1 MKKTRQNVPILR
13 ILIIFA
19 PKVTEMSD
27 VRHIKQVADYVNYI
41 GGEVQHPLVSV
52 VCFDELPEVRH
63 CLNSYEI
70 YGFFIHESSDVKLSM
85 GIGQY
90 HYTKDS
96 LICVQPGRT
105 GGKRNDGTTIQLT
118 GWALLFHPTLLAGTF
133 LEKKIKQYSIYTFPT
148 NEALILDSFERNT
161 IINIIRSIRYELTE
175 HRKDH
180 ELKSIIVSYI
190 ELILNYCQRAFNQQH
205 HVNPNAN
212 SNDRITQLYS
222 LLNNYYEKRLQLEK
236 GLPTVAYCSEQLHIT
251 ANYLGDIVKQ
261 GTGSSAL
268 VYIHRFIITKA
279 KTMLLNGESISETA
293 YKLGFEYPQHL
304 SRMFK
309 KIEGISPTA
318 YIDSFNE

>member
-90 HYTKDS
+90 HYSKDS

-133 LEKKIKQYSIYTFPT
+133 LEDKIKQYSIYTFPT

-161 IINIIRSIRYELTE
+161 IINIIRSIRYEL
-175 HRKDH
+175 
-180 ELKSIIVSYI
+180 
-190 ELILNYCQRAFNQQH
+190 
-205 HVNPNAN
+205 
-212 SNDRITQLYS
+212 LYS
-222 LLNNYYEKRLQLEK
+222 LLNNFYEKRLQLEK

-304 SRMFK
+304 SRVFK

>member
-1 MKKTRQNVPILR
+1 MN
-13 ILIIFA
+13 
-19 PKVTEMSD
+19 D
-27 VRHIKQVADYVNYI
+27 VKHIKQVADYVNYI

-52 VCFDELPEVRH
+52 VCFDDLPEVRH
-63 CLNSYEI
+63 CLNSYEV
-70 YGFFIHESSDVKLSM
+70 YGFFIHESSDVELSM
-85 GIGQY
+85 GISQY

-96 LICVQPGRT
+96 VICIQPGRT
-105 GGKRNDGTTIQLT
+105 GGKRDDGTTVQLT

-133 LEKKIKQYSIYTFPT
+133 LEDKIKQYSIYTYPT
-148 NEALILDSFERNT
+148 NEALLLNSYERN
-161 IINIIRSIRYELTE
+161 IIVNIIRSIRYELTE

-190 ELILNYCQRAFNQQH
+190 ELILNYCQRAFNLQH

-222 LLNNYYEKRLQLEK
+222 ILNNYYEKGLQLEK

-251 ANYLGDIVKQ
+251 ANYLGDVVKQ
-261 GTGSSAL
+261 GTGNSAL
-268 VYIHRFIITKA
+268 AYIHRFIITKA

-309 KIEGISPTA
+309 KIEGISPTT